1 MVRLARIFHVDDPAR
16 GCFTF
21 SVHSEYGIGVTMRF
35 VFLGLAL
42 VAAMMLG
49 GTTAQAGFINGGGSF
64 SGTVQNPSSGT
75 VLDTRNITAV
85 TKTAGS
91 GDFIQAPNF
100 TTIWQDFVLTNPMV
114 APFVLTNG
122 TFGTF
127 TGLTLLSDNLDSG
140 ITAGNGNRTI
150 VYKGSFTAGSLF
162 AADIRDATDADLTI
176 TLNQSTT
183 GPNTFFSSTVTL
195 TAFGTTSVPEPTT
208 IALFGLGALG
218 LVARR
223 FRRK

>member
-1 MVRLARIFHVDDPAR
+1 
-16 GCFTF
+16 
-21 SVHSEYGIGVTMRF
+21 MRF

-49 GTTAQAGFINGGGSF
+49 GTTAQAGFINGGVSLT
-64 SGTVQNPSSGT
+64 GTVENPSSGT
-75 VLDTRNITAV
+75 VLDTRNITTNA
-85 TKTAGS
+85 KTAGS
-91 GDFIQAPNF
+91 GDFTQAPNF
-100 TTIWQDFVLTNPMV
+100 TTIWQDFVLTNPMPT
-114 APFVLTNG
+114 PFVLSNS
-122 TFGTF
+122 TFGNF
-127 TGLTLLSDNLDSG
+127 TGSIVTDSLDG
-140 ITAGNGNRTI
+140 GVTAGNGQRTI

-162 AADIRDATDADLTI
+162 AADIRDATAADLTI

-183 GPNTFFSSTVTL
+183 GPNTFFSATTTL
-195 TAFGTTSVPEPTT
+195 TAFGTTAVPEPTT

>member
-1 MVRLARIFHVDDPAR
+1 
-16 GCFTF
+16 
-21 SVHSEYGIGVTMRF
+21 MRF

-49 GTTAQAGFINGGGSF
+49 GTTAQAGFINGGVSLT
-64 SGTVQNPSSGT
+64 GTVDNPSSGT
-75 VLDTRNITAV
+75 VLDTRNITAN

-91 GDFIQAPNF
+91 GDFTQAPNF
-100 TTIWQDFVLTNPMV
+100 TTIWQDFVLTNPMPS
-114 APFVLTNG
+114 PFVLSNS

-127 TGLTLLSDNLDSG
+127 TGSIVSDSLDG
-140 ITAGNGNRTI
+140 GVTAGNGQRTI

-162 AADIRDATDADLTI
+162 AADIRDATEADLTI

>member
-1 MVRLARIFHVDDPAR
+1 
-16 GCFTF
+16 
-21 SVHSEYGIGVTMRF
+21 MRF

-49 GTTAQAGFINGGGSF
+49 GTTAQAGFINGGVSLT
-64 SGTVQNPSSGT
+64 GTVSNPSSGT
-75 VLDTRNITAV
+75 VLDTRNITAN

-91 GDFIQAPNF
+91 GDFTQAPNF
-100 TTIWQDFVLTNPMV
+100 TTIWQDFVLTNPMPS
-114 APFVLTNG
+114 PFVLSNS

-127 TGLTLLSDNLDSG
+127 TGSIVSDSLDG
-140 ITAGNGNRTI
+140 GVTAGNGQRTI

-162 AADIRDATDADLTI
+162 AADIRDATEADLTI

-183 GPNTFFSSTVTL
+183 GPNTFFSGTTTL
-195 TAFGTTSVPEPTT
+195 TAFGTTAVPEPTT

>member
-1 MVRLARIFHVDDPAR
+1 
-16 GCFTF
+16 
-21 SVHSEYGIGVTMRF
+21 MRF

-49 GTTAQAGFINGGGSF
+49 GTTAHAGFINGGVSF
-64 SGTVQNPSSGT
+64 AATTENAASGT
-75 VLDTRNITAV
+75 VLDARNITAV

-91 GDFIQAPNF
+91 GDFTQAPNF
-100 TTIWQDFVLTNPMV
+100 TTLWQDFALSNLMT
-114 APFVLTNG
+114 APFVLSNA
-122 TFGTF
+122 TFGNF
-127 TGLTLLSDNLDSG
+127 TGVTLVSDNLDNG
-140 ITAGNGNRTI
+140 IFAGNGNRTI

-162 AADIRDATDADLTI
+162 AANIQDATEADLTI

-195 TAFGTTSVPEPTT
+195 TAYGTTAVPEPTS

>member
-1 MVRLARIFHVDDPAR
+1 MK
-16 GCFTF
+16 
-21 SVHSEYGIGVTMRF
+21 S
-35 VFLGLAL
+35 VFLGLAV
-42 VAAMMLG
+42 VAAMMLSG
-49 GTTAQAGFINGGGSF
+49 MSAQAGFINGGTSF
-64 SGTVQNPSSGT
+64 SGTVQNAASGT

-91 GDFIQAPNF
+91 GDFNQAPNF
-100 TTIWQDFVLTNPMV
+100 TTVWADFVLTNPM
-114 APFVLTNG
+114 ATPFVLSNA

-127 TGLTLLSDNLDSG
+127 TGTTLSSDSLASG
-140 ITAGNGNRTI
+140 IVAGNGNRTI
-150 VYKGSFTAGSLF
+150 VYKGSFSAGSLF
-162 AADIRDATDADLTI
+162 AANIQDATDADLTI

-183 GPNTFFSSTVTL
+183 GGNTFFSSSVTL
-195 TAFGTTSVPEPTT
+195 TATGVSAVPEPTS